1 MTAILVVLTV
11 VFFVALDLVRLW
23 FQRRAGSVE
32 RNVLAVRPF
41 APASVPRG
49 LFLDRSHTW
58 VRLTESGELRIGVDE
73 LVSQALDGADRVE
86 LPESGAEVRR
96 GQPVATITRRGRR
109 LVIPSP
115 VDGTVV
121 ASNRSLARVPGMLQ
135 ADPYGSGWLTAVWPV
150 DHREALKGFNV
161 GEGAR
166 RWLEREVAR
175 FVDFLAMRSG
185 LAAVPAALADG
196 AHPAVGAALTL
207 DERDWDQFQRDF
219 VNVDNA

>member
-1 MTAILVVLTV
+1 MTAILVVFTV
-11 VFFVALDLVRLW
+11 LFFVTVDLVRLYL
-23 FQRRAGSVE
+23 QRRAGAAA
-32 RNVLAVRPF
+32 RQAVTVRAF

-58 VRLTESGELRIGVDE
+58 VRLTESGEMRVGVDE
-73 LVSQALDGADRVE
+73 LISQALDGADRVE
-86 LPESGAEVRR
+86 LPEAGAEVRR
-96 GQPVATITRRGRR
+96 GQPVATITRHGRR
-109 LVIPSP
+109 LVVPSP

-135 ADPYGSGWLTAVWPV
+135 ADPYGSGWLAAVWPV
-150 DHREALKGFNV
+150 DHKEALKGFNI

-166 RWLEREVAR
+166 RWLEREIAR

-196 AHPAVGAALTL
+196 AHAAVGAALSL
-207 DERDWDQFQRDF
+207 DEHAWDEFQHTF
-219 VNVDNA
+219 ITVDNA